1 MPRFGA
7 RAGGYN
13 SLSPGSRV
21 PDPGSRA
28 TVRAFIT
35 WIYSFALSLGGP
47 GLFTV
52 AFLDSS
58 FVSLPQI
65 NDILVVL
72 MVTNNKAL
80 MPYYAFMATAGS
92 VAGCY
97 VIYYLAK
104 KGGEA
109 FVRKRLKPG
118 HVERTL
124 ALYKRHGLLALM
136 VPALLPPPAPFKLF
150 VLAAGLAEVRPLQ
163 FVLAIAVARGARY
176 LALGILAI
184 YYGDLALELMR
195 THGRTVALV
204 LVGLIVAGA
213 VLLWLRTRTP
223 KNPPSNPESR
233 IPSPG
238 SL

>member
-1 MPRFGA
+1 
-7 RAGGYN
+7 
-13 SLSPGSRV
+13 
-21 PDPGSRA
+21 
-28 TVRAFIT
+28 VRAFIS
-35 WIYSFALSLGGP
+35 WIYSLALSLGGP

-72 MVTNNKAL
+72 MVTEHKAW
-80 MPYYAFMATAGS
+80 MVYFAFMATAGS

-97 VIYYLAK
+97 VIYYLAQ

-109 FVRKRLKPG
+109 FVRKRLRPG
-118 HVERTL
+118 HVERSL
-124 ALYKRHGLLALM
+124 ALYRRHGLLALM

-150 VLAAGLAEVRPLQ
+150 VLAAGLANVRPMQ
-163 FVLAIAVARGARY
+163 FVLAIAAARGLRY

-184 YYGDLALELMR
+184 YYGDAALELMR
-195 THGRTVALV
+195 THGRTVAIVLAAV
-204 LVGLIVAGA
+204 LVVGA
-213 VLLWLRTRTP
+213 VLLWLRTRGP
-223 KNPPSNPESR
+223 RDNSRPPSNPESR
-233 IPSPG
+233 VPPPSREALRRASPKPGGGGNPG